1 MATDKEQAEVLK
13 KMLQTQE
20 KTNSLLLGIA
30 GISVLGRAKKAIT
43 NRGSDRG
50 SESTPGAFNLR
61 DRTLLPSFSDAG
73 RTQAFTE
80 KLKEQ
85 REQMP
90 ISASTRGIGN
100 IFKRDIGTL
109 MPAVGESFAGR
120 KRGLLGAAGFGAKL
134 PLDLALK
141 GFQKLSGRRE
151 RDGEESELTT
161 PADSVVPNGDQEV
174 ADDVEVT
181 QQQATQQTIHLEKLE
196 EYNLRSALALEEML
210 KHLQTQAEEAKNAA
224 NLAKVEASERD
235 RMLQEV
241 AESVGGAATAASAS
255 GGGGGG
261 EGGGVDVDVDTGGLV
276 AGVAGGLGT
285 SLGLALTK
293 TKALLAATG
302 KGIAATVAGGTKLA
316 GAAATGIGGAAA
328 GAAKLG
334 AMSVGTAFASAPLAV
349 AGMIAGAA
357 AIGGAAGYGLNKLGS
372 AIFGEDEFNDVLLL
386 GGLLGTTTAEAQSG
400 TAADTQFNASS
411 ARISADTSD
420 PMTTAKMAMRTARSA
435 LMQGDSE
442 KALRFAAS
450 DPEFVA
456 ANKDGLYVSLKKLN
470 NQNKKAGLKAIPDAT
485 LREFAEGARALEP
498 VDSPQASS
506 QLSSAGQVVATAG
519 ERISAASRSMRGR
532 GGNAMSI
539 AKTNAL
545 GKLPPEALSSG
556 NYELSYDTSDFES
569 SGVVTANLT
578 PMQTA
583 SNGNA
588 VEPRTTESGGSTNVV
603 NAPSSVTNVT
613 QSTPPTPQSSRP
625 TRPDPSVEAFQGA

>member
-20 KTNSLLLGIA
+20 KTNSLLLGLA

-43 NRGSDRG
+43 NRG

-90 ISASTRGIGN
+90 ISASARGIGN
-100 IFKRDIGTL
+100 LFRRDIGTL

-141 GFQKLSGRRE
+141 GFQKLSGRRG
-151 RDGEESELTT
+151 RDGEESDLTT

-210 KHLQTQAEEAKNAA
+210 KHLQNQAEEAKNAA

-261 EGGGVDVDVDTGGLV
+261 GVDVD
-276 AGVAGGLGT
+276 AGGLSALGGT
-285 SLGLALTK
+285 VLGAALTK
-293 TKALLAATG
+293 TKALLAVAG
-302 KGIAATVAGGTKLA
+302 KGIAATVAGGAKAA
-316 GAAATGIGGAAA
+316 GAAAAGIGGAAA

-334 AMSVGTAFASAPLAV
+334 AMTVGTAFASAPLAV

-386 GGLLGTTTAEAQSG
+386 GGLLGTTTAEAQAG
-400 TAADTQFNASS
+400 KAADTEFNASS
-411 ARISADTSD
+411 ARISADKSD
-420 PMTTAKMAMRTARSA
+420 PMTTAKMAMRTARLP

-450 DPEFVA
+450 NAEFVA
-456 ANKDGLYVSLKKLN
+456 ANKDGLYASLKKLN
-470 NQNKKAGLKAIPDAT
+470 DQNKKAGMKAIPDAT

-506 QLSSAGQVVATAG
+506 QLSSAGEVVATAG
-519 ERISAASRSMRGR
+519 ERISAASRSMQGR
-532 GGNAMSI
+532 GGSAMSI
-539 AKTNAL
+539 AKRDAL
-545 GKLPPEALSSG
+545 YKLPPEAVSSG

-569 SGVVTANLT
+569 SGVVTANLI
-578 PMQTA
+578 PKQTA
-583 SNGNA
+583 SSGNA

-625 TRPDPSVEAFQGA
+625 TRPDPSVEAFQGV

>member
-20 KTNSLLLGIA
+20 KTNSLLLGLA

-43 NRGSDRG
+43 NRR

-61 DRTLLPSFSDAG
+61 DRTLLPTFSDAS

-90 ISASTRGIGN
+90 ISASARGIGN
-100 IFKRDIGTL
+100 IFRRDIGTL

-120 KRGLLGAAGFGAKL
+120 RRGLLGTAAFGAKL

-141 GFQKLSGRRE
+141 GFQKLSGRRG
-151 RDGEESELTT
+151 RDGEESDLTT
-161 PADSVVPNGDQEV
+161 PADSVVPNGDQKV

-241 AESVGGAATAASAS
+241 AESVGGAATAASDS
-255 GGGGGG
+255 GGGGG
-261 EGGGVDVDVDTGGLV
+261 DVNVDTGGLV
-276 AGVAGGLGT
+276 AGVAGGLVTG
-285 SLGLALTK
+285 LGLALTK

-316 GAAATGIGGAAA
+316 GAAAAGIGGAAA

-349 AGMIAGAA
+349 AGMIAAA
-357 AIGGAAGYGLNKLGS
+357 GAIGGAAGYGLNKLGS

-386 GGLLGTTTAEAQSG
+386 GGLLGTTTAEAQAG
-400 TAADTQFNASS
+400 KAADTEFNASS

-420 PMTTAKMAMRTARSA
+420 PMTTAKMAMRTARLP

-456 ANKDGLYVSLKKLN
+456 ANKDGLYASLKKLN

-506 QLSSAGQVVATAG
+506 QLSSAGEMVATAG
-519 ERISAASRSMRGR
+519 EKISAASRSMQGR
-532 GGNAMSI
+532 GGNTMSI
-539 AKTNAL
+539 AKRDAL
-545 GKLPPEALSSG
+545 YKLPPEAVSSG

-569 SGVVTANLT
+569 SGVVTANLI
-578 PMQTA
+578 PKQTA
-583 SNGNA
+583 SSGNA
-588 VEPRTTESGGSTNVV
+588 VEPRMSEGGGSTNVV
-603 NAPSSVTNVT
+603 NAPSVTNVT
-613 QSTPPTPQSSRP
+613 QSAPPSTPQSSRP
-625 TRPDPSVEAFQGA
+625 TRPDPSVEAFQGV

>member
-43 NRGSDRG
+43 NRG

-100 IFKRDIGTL
+100 IFRRDIGTL

-141 GFQKLSGRRE
+141 GFQKLSGRRP
-151 RDGEESELTT
+151 RDEEESDLTT

-261 EGGGVDVDVDTGGLV
+261 GGVDVDVD
-276 AGVAGGLGT
+276 AGGLSALGGT
-285 SLGLALTK
+285 VLGAALTK
-293 TKALLAATG
+293 TKALLAVAG
-302 KGIAATVAGGTKLA
+302 KGIAATVAGGAKAA
-316 GAAATGIGGAAA
+316 GAAAAGIGGAAA

-334 AMSVGTAFASAPLAV
+334 AMTVGTAFASAPLAV

-400 TAADTQFNASS
+400 TAADTEFNASS

-456 ANKDGLYVSLKKLN
+456 ANKDGLYASLKKLN

-519 ERISAASRSMRGR
+519 ERISAASRSMQGR

-539 AKTNAL
+539 AKRNAL
-545 GKLPPEALSSG
+545 YKLPPEAVSSG

-603 NAPSSVTNVT
+603 NAPSTVTNVT

>member
-20 KTNSLLLGIA
+20 KTNSLLLGLA

-43 NRGSDRG
+43 NRR

-61 DRTLLPSFSDAG
+61 DRTLLPTFSDAS

-80 KLKEQ
+80 KLAQQ

-90 ISASTRGIGN
+90 ISASARGIGN
-100 IFKRDIGTL
+100 LFRRDIGTL

-120 KRGLLGAAGFGAKL
+120 RRGLLGTAAFGAKL

-141 GFQKLSGRRE
+141 GFQKLSSRRG

-161 PADSVVPNGDQEV
+161 PADSVVPDNNQEV

-261 EGGGVDVDVDTGGLV
+261 DVNVDTGGLV

-285 SLGLALTK
+285 GLGVALTK

-316 GAAATGIGGAAA
+316 GAAAAGIGGAAA

-349 AGMIAGAA
+349 AGMIAAA
-357 AIGGAAGYGLNKLGS
+357 GAIGGAAGYGLNKLGS

-400 TAADTQFNASS
+400 KAADTEFNASS

-420 PMTTAKMAMRTARSA
+420 PMTTAKMAMRTSRLP

-456 ANKDGLYVSLKKLN
+456 ANKDGLYASLKKLN

-485 LREFAEGARALEP
+485 LREFAEGARELEP

-506 QLSSAGQVVATAG
+506 QLSSAGEMVATAG
-519 ERISAASRSMRGR
+519 EKISAASRSVQGR
-532 GGNAMSI
+532 GGSAMSI
-539 AKTNAL
+539 AKRDAL
-545 GKLPPEALSSG
+545 YKLPPEAVSSG

-569 SGVVTANLT
+569 SGVVTANLI
-578 PMQTA
+578 PKQTA
-583 SNGNA
+583 SSGNA
-588 VEPRTTESGGSTNVV
+588 VEPRMSEGGGSTNVV
-603 NAPSSVTNVT
+603 NAPSVTNVT
-613 QSTPPTPQSSRP
+613 QSAPPSTPQSSRP
-625 TRPDPSVEAFQGA
+625 TRPDPSVEAFQGV

>member
-20 KTNSLLLGIA
+20 KTNSLLLGLA

-43 NRGSDRG
+43 NRR

-61 DRTLLPSFSDAG
+61 DRTLLPTFSDAS

-90 ISASTRGIGN
+90 ISASARGIGN
-100 IFKRDIGTL
+100 IFRRDIGTL

-120 KRGLLGAAGFGAKL
+120 RRGLLGTAAFGAKL

-141 GFQKLSGRRE
+141 GFQKLSGRRG
-151 RDGEESELTT
+151 RDGEESDLTT
-161 PADSVVPNGDQEV
+161 PADSVVPNGDQKI

-241 AESVGGAATAASAS
+241 AESVGGAATAASDS
-255 GGGGGG
+255 GGGGG
-261 EGGGVDVDVDTGGLV
+261 DVNVDTGGLV
-276 AGVAGGLGT
+276 AGVAGGLVTG
-285 SLGLALTK
+285 LGLALTK

-316 GAAATGIGGAAA
+316 GAAAAGIGGAAA

-349 AGMIAGAA
+349 AGMIAAA
-357 AIGGAAGYGLNKLGS
+357 GAIGGAAGYGLNKLGS

-386 GGLLGTTTAEAQSG
+386 GGLLGTTTAEAQAG
-400 TAADTQFNASS
+400 KAADTEFNASS

-420 PMTTAKMAMRTARSA
+420 PMTTAKMAMRTARLP

-456 ANKDGLYVSLKKLN
+456 ANKDGLYASLKKLN

-485 LREFAEGARALEP
+485 LREFAEGARELEP

-506 QLSSAGQVVATAG
+506 QLSSAGEMVATAG
-519 ERISAASRSMRGR
+519 EKISAASRSMQGR
-532 GGNAMSI
+532 GGNAMSK
-539 AKTNAL
+539 AKIDAL
-545 GKLPPEALSSG
+545 HKLPPEAVSSG

-569 SGVVTANLT
+569 SGVVTANLI
-578 PMQTA
+578 PKQTA
-583 SNGNA
+583 SSGNA
-588 VEPRTTESGGSTNVV
+588 VEPRMSEGGGSTNVV
-603 NAPSSVTNVT
+603 NAPSVTNVT
-613 QSTPPTPQSSRP
+613 QSAPPSTPQSSRP
-625 TRPDPSVEAFQGA
+625 TRPDPSVEAFQGV

>member
-20 KTNSLLLGIA
+20 KTNSLLLGLA
-30 GISVLGRAKKAIT
+30 GISVLGRAKKAIA
-43 NRGSDRG
+43 DRR
-50 SESTPGAFNLR
+50 SESTPGVFNLR
-61 DRTLLPSFSDAG
+61 DRTLLPTFSDAS

-90 ISASTRGIGN
+90 ISASARGIGN
-100 IFKRDIGTL
+100 IFRRDIGTL

-120 KRGLLGAAGFGAKL
+120 RRGLLGTAAFGAKL

-141 GFQKLSGRRE
+141 GFQKLSSRRE
-151 RDGEESELTT
+151 RDGEEPDLTTT
-161 PADSVVPNGDQEV
+161 PAESVVPNGDQEV

-181 QQQATQQTIHLEKLE
+181 QQQTTQQTIHLEKLE

-241 AESVGGAATAASAS
+241 AESIGGAATAATAS
-255 GGGGGG
+255 GG
-261 EGGGVDVDVDTGGLV
+261 GGGVDVDVD
-276 AGVAGGLGT
+276 AGGLSAIGGGV
-285 SLGLALTK
+285 LGAALTK

-349 AGMIAGAA
+349 AGMIAAA
-357 AIGGAAGYGLNKLGS
+357 GAIGGAAGYGLNKLGS

-386 GGLLGTTTAEAQSG
+386 GGLLGTTTAEAQAG
-400 TAADTQFNASS
+400 KAADTEFNASS

-420 PMTTAKMAMRTARSA
+420 PMLAAKMAMRTARPA

-456 ANKDGLYVSLKKLN
+456 ANKDGLYASLKKLN

-485 LREFAEGARALEP
+485 LREFAEGARELEP

-506 QLSSAGQVVATAG
+506 QLSSAGQMVATAG
-519 ERISAASRSMRGR
+519 EKISAASRSMQGR
-532 GGNAMSI
+532 GVSAMTI
-539 AKTNAL
+539 AKRDAL
-545 GKLPPEALSSG
+545 YKLPPEAVSSG

-569 SGVVTANLT
+569 SGVVTANLI
-578 PMQTA
+578 PKQTA
-583 SNGNA
+583 SSGNA
-588 VEPRTTESGGSTNVV
+588 VEPRMTEGGGSTNVV
-603 NAPSSVTNVT
+603 NAPSVTNVT
-613 QSTPPTPQSSRP
+613 QSAPPPTQQSSRP
-625 TRPDPSVEAFQGA
+625 TRPDPSVEAFQGV